1 MRPFATVEQFMTP
14 SPHTIGSDQ
23 TLATAHRVMRHHRIR
38 HLPVLEGGRL
48 VGIVSQRDLTFVE
61 GLTDVDP
68 ESIAVSEAMTT
79 EILAAEPTADV
90 RDVAARMAQS
100 KSGSIVVMQGRRVV
114 GIFTTVD
121 ALKALVTLLDQ
132 DRAGCAP

>member
-1 MRPFATVEQFMTP
+1 MTP